1 MPLSPEDKQIIEES
15 LGVELDKVF
24 ESPGTFNLTVEN
36 VDTLKLMLTSLT
48 EGEGG
53 QQSFIA
59 TYNGFQAASGGSPYG
74 DDWRGN
80 ATTGTKDVRTFVAKD
95 EKGEVIFENG
105 EPKTVEFKVD
115 NFFDSTNF
123 YESFYDTLNRT
134 QLQAIQD
141 KAIAFGYI
149 DAEDL
154 GMEVNGVRGPIT
166 EALILEVLDYAVNEM
181 EEYYPQSMQ
190 RNNFVDRINEAKVDV
205 NKGQG
210 LNALLGGLTMDEGF
224 SDAFISDRQVFIV
237 ALQNFLEIKKSEEAK
252 LDRETA
258 EGIRA
263 ANVRPTNLDL
273 EKDLDN
279 YWRGLYGTNMSDAR
293 KQEFIDDIGIG
304 WSDYVTALVAQD
316 KYIRA
321 NEVYKTH
328 KEVAT
333 VDPITEEP
341 STKFVQL
348 DVPELQ
354 DAFNVQ
360 NPIDVAK
367 DEIDAEAEKDSE
379 FRQNAATSRDVQE
392 QYMKYITGRG

>member
-1 MPLSPEDKQIIEES
+1 
-15 LGVELDKVF
+15 
-24 ESPGTFNLTVEN
+24 
-36 VDTLKLMLTSLT
+36 MLTSLT
-48 EGEGG
+48 EGESG
-53 QQSFIA
+53 QESFIA
-59 TYNGFQAASGGSPYG
+59 TYNGFQAASGGSAYG

-80 ATTGTKDVRTFVAKD
+80 VAGGTKDKRTFVAKD

-115 NFFDSTNF
+115 DFFDSNDF

>member
-1 MPLSPEDKQIIEES
+1 MPLSPEDKVIIEES

-24 ESPGTFNLTVEN
+24 ESPGSFNLTVDN
-36 VDTLKLMLTSLT
+36 VDTLKGMLTSLT
-48 EGEGG
+48 EGESG
-53 QQSFIA
+53 QESFIA
-59 TYNGFQAASGGSPYG
+59 TYNGFQAASGGSAYG

-80 ATTGTKDVRTFVAKD
+80 VAGGTKDKRTFVAKD

-115 NFFDSTNF
+115 DFFDSNDF